1 MCVLNASGTA
11 AVINLLNTNQDQ
23 EILLNKSQQPITN
36 TGEVEK
42 NMHKSVSTNKNE
54 KIDDCVSNGQQIQ
67 TTGRVKR
74 ISESND
80 HEMPSMTFHSACSL
94 CHLPYNSRSLP
105 LKVQMSKCGICKRAK
120 VPDVL
125 FTTIE
130 LPENIPITG
139 RGVFIEAT
147 VCKIKRDVR
156 GELNAKE
163 ISDCLPFLEYE
174 LHSLLIN
181 KLKLKGM
188 NAVFGLKVQVDI
200 GERLVIGV
208 AIGTAVF
215 LTALPSPQ
223 VPQIA
228 SGNSW
233 HKEEQVVEM
242 QKALIE
248 TAKKNR
254 EIYRLKPLIVSL
266 IFQLN
271 KN

>member
-23 EILLNKSQQPITN
+23 DVLLNKNQQPITN
-36 TGEVEK
+36 TNEGDK
-42 NMHKSVSTNKNE
+42 NMHKSISTNKNE
-54 KIDDCVSNGQQIQ
+54 KIDDNANNGQLIQ

-74 ISESND
+74 TSESND
-80 HEMPSMTFHSACSL
+80 NEIPSMPFNNACSL
-94 CHLPYNSRSLP
+94 CHLPYNSRSVP

-130 LPENIPITG
+130 LPDNIPITG

-200 GERLVIGV
+200 GERVVMGV
-208 AIGTAVF
+208 AVGTAVF
-215 LTALPSPQ
+215 LTALPSPSIPQ
-223 VPQIA
+223 VA
-228 SGNSW
+228 LGNSW
-233 HKEEQVVEM
+233 HKEEQVAEI

-248 TAKKNR
+248 TVKKNR
-254 EIYRLKPLIVSL
+254 ELYRLKPLIVSYN
-266 IFQLN
+266 F
-271 KN
+271 